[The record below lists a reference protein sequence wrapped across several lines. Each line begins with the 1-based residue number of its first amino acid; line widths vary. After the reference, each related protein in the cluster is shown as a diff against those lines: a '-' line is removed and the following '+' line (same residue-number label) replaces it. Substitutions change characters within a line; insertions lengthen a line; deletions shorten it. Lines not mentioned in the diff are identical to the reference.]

1 MSLIY
6 SWYFLGLGKANSNY
20 TSHFVIEQGIKG
32 GDKIH
37 LPVDEQVY
45 RVDMNK
51 GMDNQ
56 AMFWGIPTINAC
68 LLYTS
73 SGQ

>member
-1 MSLIY
+1 MCIRD
-6 SWYFLGLGKANSNY
+6 SNY

-37 LPVDEQVY
+37 LPVDEQFY

-56 AMFWGIPTINAC
+56 AMFWGIPTINAFHSIVPGSVME
-68 LLYTS
+68 LSLIHIYNE
-73 SGQ
+73 